1 MSRVLLIGEPMV
13 LYIAETEG
21 PLEDVEKF
29 TRALAG
35 AEINVSIGLNR
46 LGHNVSYVTKL
57 GNDPFGRY
65 ISKFLNHENIDTG
78 YIMYDDKFPT
88 GFMLKSKVSNGDPE
102 IAYFRKGSAASNI
115 TVGDIDNLDLTNF
128 DHIHITGIF
137 PALSMTTREA
147 TYYLIDKARQKG
159 LSISFDPNLRPALWK
174 SKEEMASVL
183 NDIAQKCDMILPGIK
198 EGFILT
204 GYENEKDISKFY
216 IDKGIKTTVIK
227 LGSQGAYVRTQ
238 NEEYYVPGFKVE
250 KVVDTVGAGDGF
262 AVGVISG
269 LLEGCSLKES
279 VLRGNAIG
287 ALQVMSPGDN
297 DGLPNREQLYKFMG
311 K

>member
-65 ISKFLNHENIDTG
+65 ISKFLSHENIDTG

-88 GFMLKSKVSNGDPE
+88 GFMLKSKVSKGDPE

-115 TVGDIDNLDLTNF
+115 TIGDIDNLDLTNF
-128 DHIHITGIF
+128 DLIHITGIF

-147 TYYLIDKARQKG
+147 TYYLIYNK
-159 LSISFDPNLRPALWK
+159 
-174 SKEEMASVL
+174 
-183 NDIAQKCDMILPGIK
+183 
-198 EGFILT
+198 
-204 GYENEKDISKFY
+204 
-216 IDKGIKTTVIK
+216 
-227 LGSQGAYVRTQ
+227 
-238 NEEYYVPGFKVE
+238 
-250 KVVDTVGAGDGF
+250 
-262 AVGVISG
+262 
-269 LLEGCSLKES
+269 
-279 VLRGNAIG
+279 
-287 ALQVMSPGDN
+287 
-297 DGLPNREQLYKFMG
+297 
-311 K
+311 